1 MLYIFDLDGTLI
13 QGYMDGGDYAH
24 VQPLPGRIE
33 KLAEL
38 RVVGHTVAIATNQG
52 GIAFGYNSEG
62 DFKAKLL
69 EALRALKLARDTPV
83 KVCFHHPT
91 ASIERYRDPEGCA
104 RRKPSGAM
112 LKELMQE
119 LGHTTATT
127 MYIGDRPEDDQA
139 AAHAEVAFMWER
151 DFFRAGV
158 KG

>member
-13 QGYMDGGDYAH
+13 HGYMDGIDYAH
-24 VQPLPGRIE
+24 VQPLPRRIE

-38 RVVGHTVAIATNQG
+38 RAVGHTVAIATNQG
-52 GIAFGYNSEG
+52 GIGFGYNSEG

-69 EALRALKLARDTPV
+69 EVLRVLKLSRDTPI
-83 KVCFHHPT
+83 KVCFHHPS

-104 RRKPSGAM
+104 RRKPNGLM

-119 LGHTTATT
+119 LGHTPATT

-139 AAHAEVAFMWER
+139 AEHADVAFMWER
-151 DFFRAGV
+151 DFFGPGA
-158 KG
+158 